1 MNAPT
6 LMLVG
11 GIVAF
16 LVTVHWVRS
25 RDLRERY
32 AIGWLT
38 LAALLLICGLFP
50 GLIMH
55 GAKYAHLSYASAVLF
70 VSLTAIY
77 CFALFVSVAL
87 THQHRRNVRL
97 LQEVAILN
105 QRLRVLEE
113 SDSYAVGVTAGTDDV
128 EI

>member
-6 LMLVG
+6 LMMLG
-11 GIVAF
+11 GVVAF
-16 LVTVHWVRS
+16 LITVHWVRS

-32 AIGWLT
+32 AIGWLS
-38 LAALLLICGLFP
+38 LAATLLVCGLFP
-50 GLIMH
+50 DFIMRC
-55 GAKYAHLSYASAVLF
+55 AKYAHLSYSSAVLF

-97 LQEVAILN
+97 LQEVAILS
-105 QRLRVLEE
+105 QRLRVLETTE
-113 SDSYAVGVTAGTDDV
+113 NARAHAPLDSVQ
-128 EI
+128 I